1 MLSGDEEILVRDN
14 IAQKKQLS
22 LREVE
27 MCILISRLKEQS
39 DWITFTSPEGV
50 ASTLR
55 EIKEDVQEVYRNL
68 GKNEYGGNVV

>member
-27 MCILISRLKEQS
+27 MCILLSRLKKEE
-39 DWITFTSPEGV
+39 DWIDYKSPEGI
-50 ASTLR
+50 ARILR